1 MGNKHHASTK
11 RFNTEGETPEVVRE
25 IGGRKKMSP
34 KDLKPFRALT
44 KGHEEFLRLFYEQTP
59 FISLHGFPGTG
70 KTFIAMA
77 AALCEVFDPASP
89 FEKLT
94 IVRSAVEVR
103 NIGFLPGTAE
113 EKLEVYEQPYRSILK
128 ELMVFND
135 PYSMAKQLGYL
146 EFVPTS
152 FLRGTTF
159 HDQIVLV
166 DECENLDYKELETV
180 ATRAGENC
188 KMIFVGDDDQSDLFR
203 QRQQSGFSDFR
214 KVLNNMDDKYRGMV
228 EFGMDEIVR
237 SKLVAEYLRAK
248 ARTSK

>member
-1 MGNKHHASTK
+1 MGKHRHL
-11 RFNTEGETPEVVRE
+11 NTENETPEVVRK
-25 IGGRKKMSP
+25 IGGRKSMHP
-34 KDLKPFRALT
+34 NDLKPFRALS
-44 KGHEEFLRLFYEQTP
+44 KGHEDFLHLFYQQTP

-77 AALCEVFDPASP
+77 AALSEVFDSSTPY
-89 FEKLT
+89 EKLT

-103 NIGFLPGTAE
+103 GIGFLPGTAE
-113 EKLEVYEQPYRSILK
+113 EKLEVYEQPYKSILK

-135 PYSMAKQLGYL
+135 PYEMAKQLGYI

-159 HDQIVLV
+159 HNQIVLV

-180 ATRAGENC
+180 ATRAGDNC

-203 QRQQSGFSDFR
+203 QRQQSGFGDFR
-214 KVLNNMDDKYRGMV
+214 KVINNMDEKYRGMV
-228 EFGMDEIVR
+228 EFSIDEIVR
-237 SKLVAEYLRAK
+237 SKLVAEFLRAK
-248 ARTSK
+248 SRTSK

>member
-1 MGNKHHASTK
+1 MGKQANKK
-11 RFNTEGETPEVVRE
+11 LNTENETVENVRK
-25 IGGRKKMSP
+25 IGAKKSMHP

-44 KGHEEFLRLFYEQTP
+44 EGHAEFLRLFYQQTP
-59 FISLHGFPGTG
+59 YVSLHGFPGTG

-77 AALCEVFDPASP
+77 AALSEVFDTSTPY
-89 FEKLT
+89 EKLT

-103 NIGFLPGTAE
+103 GIGFLPGTAE
-113 EKLEVYEQPYRSILK
+113 EKLEVYEQPYKSILK

-135 PYSMAKQLGYL
+135 PYEMAKQLGYI

-159 HDQIVLV
+159 HNQIVLV

-180 ATRAGENC
+180 ATRAGDNC

-203 QRQQSGFSDFR
+203 QRQQSGFANFR
-214 KVLNNMDDKYRGMV
+214 KVLANMDEKYRGMV
-228 EFGMDEIVR
+228 EFSIDEIVR
-237 SKLVAEYLRAK
+237 SKLVAEFLRAK
-248 ARTSK
+248 ARTSN